1 MAASLL
7 RLHFHDCFVN
17 GCDGSVLLDDFPGFT
32 GEKTAL
38 PNANSLRGFEVVDE
52 MKAALERNC
61 PGVVSCADILA
72 LAAQLSVEMRGGPR
86 WSVEVG
92 RRDALSA
99 SRITA
104 NNDIPPPTSNVST
117 LVSLFQ
123 KQGLSVRDMVIL
135 SGS

>member
-1 MAASLL
+1 MAALQCASLALSPDFYSESCPEARATVLGVLKKALKRDKRMAASLL

-72 LAAQLSVEMRGGPR
+72 LAAQLSVEM
-86 WSVEVG
+86 VTV
-92 RRDALSA
+92 
-99 SRITA
+99 
-104 NNDIPPPTSNVST
+104 
-117 LVSLFQ
+117 
-123 KQGLSVRDMVIL
+123 
-135 SGS
+135 